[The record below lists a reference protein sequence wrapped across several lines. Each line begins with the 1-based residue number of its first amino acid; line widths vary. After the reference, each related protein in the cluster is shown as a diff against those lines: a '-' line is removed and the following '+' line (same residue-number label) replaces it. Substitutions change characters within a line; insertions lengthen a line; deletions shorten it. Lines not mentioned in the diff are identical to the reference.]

1 LWSERRA
8 RAHTRGDTRA
18 RGSQDFPLGE
28 GQRFSRII
36 GALSFDLP
44 EPVMVSRVL
53 FSVLSVAALAVGA
66 SASAKTFKWSSASD
80 IPTWDIHS
88 QNNALGNGVH
98 AAVYE
103 SLFYYNKKFDLEPM
117 LATGYKQ
124 LNPTQVRITL
134 RQGVKFHDGA
144 AFKADD
150 VVFSLN
156 RAMSKSS
163 NYGVYTQGIDR
174 VVKVDDFTVDILTK
188 APNPVLIRQLTEL
201 RMMDKDWA
209 EKNKSVE
216 PKDIK
221 TKDENFAHRNAN
233 GTGPFMLKSWEQ
245 DVRLTLVR
253 NPAWWGK
260 MDGNLTEIVY
270 SPIKSEATRVAAL
283 LSGEVDF
290 VLDPSPADLAKLR
303 AADTLKVMD
312 GAENRTIFF
321 GMDQFRD
328 ELPGS
333 NIKGKNPLKDL
344 RVRKALY
351 QAIDI
356 NTIARV
362 TMRGLA
368 QPTGALIS
376 PQVNGWTKKAD
387 ERWPYDVEAAKKLL
401 ADAGYA
407 QGFEVDFACPNNRYI
422 NDEEICQ
429 SVAAMWAKIGVKAK
443 LRTLPLVTYFPMI
456 QRFEASI
463 YMLGWGVPTFDALY
477 SLQSLVRSLG
487 AQGDGNYNVG
497 RYSNPQMDALIER
510 IKKEVDQPTRNR
522 LIEQALLLSNNEV
535 SHIPLHNQ
543 VIPWAMKKNI
553 DVYHRADNRID
564 MRAVKVN

>member
-1 LWSERRA
+1 
-8 RAHTRGDTRA
+8 
-18 RGSQDFPLGE
+18 
-28 GQRFSRII
+28 
-36 GALSFDLP
+36 
-44 EPVMVSRVL
+44 MVRLFAPHVAVL
-53 FSVLSVAALAVGA
+53 TMAAACLAAPAFAA
-66 SASAKTFKWSSASD
+66 SFKWSSASD

-88 QNNALGNGVH
+88 QNNALANGVH
-98 AAVYE
+98 ASVYE
-103 SLFYYNKKFDLEPM
+103 SLFYYNKKFELEPL
-117 LATGYKQ
+117 LATSFKQ
-124 LNPTQVRITL
+124 MSPTQVRITL
-134 RQGVKFHDGA
+134 RKGVKFHDGA
-144 AFKADD
+144 LFDADD
-150 VVFSLN
+150 AKFSLE
-156 RAMSKSS
+156 RAMSKTS
-163 NYGVYTQGIDR
+163 NYGVYTQGIER
-174 VVKVDDFTVDILTK
+174 IVKVDDLTIDIMTK
-188 APNPVLIRQLTEL
+188 GPNPVLQRQLTEL
-201 RMMDKDWA
+201 RMMDQGWA

-245 DVRLTLVR
+245 DVKLVLVK

-260 MDGNLTEIVY
+260 MDSNLTEIVY

-283 LSGEVDF
+283 LSGEVDL
-290 VLDPSPADLAKLR
+290 VLDPSPADLVKLR
-303 AADTLKVMD
+303 SAPNLRVVD
-312 GAENRTIFF
+312 GSENRTLFF

-333 NIKGKNPLKDL
+333 NVKGKNPLKDV

-356 NTIARV
+356 QTLSRV
-362 TMRGLA
+362 TMRGLS
-368 QPTGALIS
+368 QPTGALIA

-387 ERWPYDVEAAKKLL
+387 ARWPYDVAAAKTLL
-401 ADAGYA
+401 ADAGYPN
-407 QGFEVDFACPNNRYI
+407 GFEVDFACPNNRYI

-429 SVAAMWAKIGVKAK
+429 AVTAMWARVGIKAK
-443 LRTLPLVTYFPMI
+443 LRTLPLATYFPMI
-456 QRFEASI
+456 QRYEASI

-477 SLQSLVRSLG
+477 SLQSLVRSVG

-497 RYSNPQMDALIER
+497 RYSNPQMDALVER
-510 IKKEVDQPTRNR
+510 IKQEVDQKNRNA
-522 LIEQALLLSNNEV
+522 LIEQALLLSHQDV

-553 DVYHRADNRID
+553 ELYHRADNRID